1 MILAV
6 LALLSCQLFGEVVS
20 RALGLPVPGP
30 VLGMVFL
37 AVLLI
42 WRGRLPNELGRV
54 ADVLLSHLSLFFVPA
69 AVGVI
74 ANGGRIAR
82 EFVPLAASVLVSTT
96 LAIVVAAL
104 VFQAVDRRM
113 RGGAKLR

>member
-6 LALLSCQLFGEVVS
+6 LSLLCCQLLGEVVS
-20 RALGLPVPGP
+20 RALNLPVPGP
-30 VLGMVFL
+30 VVGMVVL
-37 AVLLI
+37 AGLLL
-42 WRGRLPNELGRV
+42 WRGRLPAELGRA

-74 ANGGRIAR
+74 ANGGRIAH
-82 EFVPLAASVLVSTT
+82 EFLPLAASVVISTT
-96 LAIVVAAL
+96 LAIAVAAL

-113 RGGAKLR
+113 RKP